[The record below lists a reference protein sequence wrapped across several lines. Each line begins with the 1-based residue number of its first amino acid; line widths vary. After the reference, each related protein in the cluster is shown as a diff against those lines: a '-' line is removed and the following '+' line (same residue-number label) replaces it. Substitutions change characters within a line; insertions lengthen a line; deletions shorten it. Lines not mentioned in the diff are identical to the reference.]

1 MYSVLIQSKKTLDS
15 FEQFTPIFTDAV
27 SQSKIG
33 ICQWMEAGKTVETAL
48 PELINLVAGKEE
60 WRAVIVRLEDDAP
73 MAAFPAAPDN
83 PYDFLIN
90 AQPADGVQESPV
102 PLVRLTQMLGGV
114 PAPQVRFERQLVEQT
129 GKPKQ
134 VVYLPSV
141 DPEDEERYRELS
153 ERYHLNA
160 KPPAEIL
167 LLSVR
172 MLEEDQKPEVRR
184 AFVQPLET
192 RSSEFWKR
200 NAYPGRCRFA
210 CFGMRRQGVMERNE
224 DLFRFWTCVML
235 LSTNDLDAGTLQAY
249 RLHRVGLEF
258 DRAEMLDVFQRTVT
272 RVLSAQHYIRE
283 SIQREIE
290 QRVKLDSQLPDFRI
304 DTPVVIHRGDRTDY
318 VIPTD
323 GFGLTTPAPSSDLE
337 QWNNLREQTERGLDE
352 VTVAAERTL
361 DQTAS
366 KVREICGYEEEDVLP
381 LNEYQMEDMQTALQ
395 NLYGRIF
402 RIRTELPSGRS
413 ENRKALTKRSSAVRE
428 LLLRRVSSRAALLGY
443 LLAAALFLLS
453 CVPAALLCLR
463 HQRGALW
470 LVPVGAGI
478 GLLLL
483 LLGQLIVLAS
493 RRSELHNAIDD
504 YNSVVCA
511 VLSNISE
518 NSTLFSKYLGSIAT
532 YMRGSSYLTVL
543 HRKNYLEGK
552 AQHHKQYHIKA
563 LSSYL
568 VKLKLWSVAFHLPV
582 RYDSVESDDTIIFN
596 TDLAPN
602 HNPLYTFEDVG
613 SYSVPINTSG
623 ETAESPFRFVSRLT
637 IRREELYDDA
647 G

>member
-235 LSTNDLDAGTLQAY
+235 LSTNDLDAGTLQ
-249 RLHRVGLEF
+249 G
-258 DRAEMLDVFQRTVT
+258 
-272 RVLSAQHYIRE
+272 
-283 SIQREIE
+283 
-290 QRVKLDSQLPDFRI
+290 
-304 DTPVVIHRGDRTDY
+304 G
-318 VIPTD
+318 
-323 GFGLTTPAPSSDLE
+323 G
-337 QWNNLREQTERGLDE
+337 
-352 VTVAAERTL
+352 
-361 DQTAS
+361 
-366 KVREICGYEEEDVLP
+366 VREPRSGGH
-381 LNEYQMEDMQTALQ
+381 AA
-395 NLYGRIF
+395 F
-402 RIRTELPSGRS
+402 RVRGAGHAVPSGRLHA
-413 ENRKALTKRSSAVRE
+413 RPRQGARPFGFHRRQPWKRSRLIQRPSAG
-428 LLLRRVSSRAALLGY
+428 LGM
-443 LLAAALFLLS
+443 
-453 CVPAALLCLR
+453 
-463 HQRGALW
+463 
-470 LVPVGAGI
+470 
-478 GLLLL
+478 
-483 LLGQLIVLAS
+483 
-493 RRSELHNAIDD
+493 
-504 YNSVVCA
+504 
-511 VLSNISE
+511 
-518 NSTLFSKYLGSIAT
+518 K
-532 YMRGSSYLTVL
+532 
-543 HRKNYLEGK
+543 
-552 AQHHKQYHIKA
+552 
-563 LSSYL
+563 
-568 VKLKLWSVAFHLPV
+568 
-582 RYDSVESDDTIIFN
+582 
-596 TDLAPN
+596 
-602 HNPLYTFEDVG
+602 
-613 SYSVPINTSG
+613 
-623 ETAESPFRFVSRLT
+623 
-637 IRREELYDDA
+637 
-647 G
+647 